1 MTSPTPPTT
10 PSGPSIPSTAPPLS
24 TPNAAPSTAPPLSTP
39 IAAPSTAT
47 PPTSRRVPIDA
58 PPLRVVSLYPDVMNV
73 YADRGNLITVR
84 HRAAEY
90 GIALH
95 EFDVSLGDPLPS
107 EADLVLIGGAQDRE
121 QHRVAHEL
129 ADRGNTL
136 RDWAEH
142 DTAMLTVCGGFQ
154 LFGRWY
160 RDKNGIVLPGAALFD
175 VTTVSPGA
183 APRGRSAGRSPHA
196 ARAVGDILI
205 ESTLPDVGPRAER
218 DSELVEIVGFEN
230 HAGRTYLGP
239 TARPFGHVRYGRGNN
254 GDDGSEGAIYR
265 QAIGTYLHGSVLPK
279 NPRLLDHLLAAALT
293 HRLGE
298 PVTLPELPA
307 PYADRAH
314 DAAAAIARRRAPSR
328 N

>member
-1 MTSPTPPTT
+1 VTSPTPPTT
-10 PSGPSIPSTAPPLS
+10 PSEPSIPSTAPS
-24 TPNAAPSTAPPLSTP
+24 TTPSTV
-39 IAAPSTAT
+39 T
-47 PPTSRRVPIDA
+47 PPTSRRVPVDA
-58 PPLRVVSLYPDVMNV
+58 PPLRVVSFYPDVMNV
-73 YADRGNLITVR
+73 YADRGNLIAVR

-95 EFDVSLGDPLPS
+95 EFDVSLGDPLPP

-129 ADRGNTL
+129 ADRGDTL

-175 VTTVSPGA
+175 VTTVSPGG
-183 APRGRSAGRSPHA
+183 APRGRSGGRSPHA

-205 ESTLPDVGPRAER
+205 ESTLPHVGPRAER

-254 GDDGSEGAIYR
+254 GDDGFEGAIYR

-279 NPRLLDHLLAAALT
+279 NPRLLDHLLAAAFA

-298 PVTLPELPA
+298 PITLPELPA

-314 DAAAAIARRRAPSR
+314 DAAVQIARTRAPAR
-328 N
+328 H